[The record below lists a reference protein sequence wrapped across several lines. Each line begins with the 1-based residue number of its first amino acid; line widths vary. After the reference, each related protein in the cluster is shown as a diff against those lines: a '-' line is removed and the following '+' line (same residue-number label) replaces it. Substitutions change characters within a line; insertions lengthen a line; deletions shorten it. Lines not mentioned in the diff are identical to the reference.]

1 LASGTA
7 SALAARAW
15 KQVREPSAIL
25 LSTQL
30 ISIVLRLCSNL
41 VLARLLVPRD
51 FGMVAITAII
61 ATALAMFSDTGAWLS
76 IVRKGDELTRQWLD
90 QLWTLHVVRGVVLWL
105 MAVAATPAIASIY
118 GEPQLMLL
126 LPVATLWLVIGGMGS
141 LYPLVRNKDL
151 KPGFSMKLQLMS
163 QAASTT
169 CSIAGALIYPSP
181 WALVGGLLAGS
192 VTTTVMGHAWS
203 GRPLPKLR
211 LTREFMREQWL
222 LARWLIV
229 STGLGFLGGQ
239 IDRLLFPAWF
249 GMTEFGVYS
258 VALTLALFPLQFG
271 QSWADTLYMPA
282 IAKLSRQQSDSA
294 EKQLRHLTRTVVVY
308 AAVASALL
316 AGIGGPFFH
325 ALYPKQFA
333 PAGLFIQILAVT
345 TYATFVTYLHR
356 RTFLYQGMTRLEA
369 SIEASRLLLFL
380 LSLGAAFVMKFKLS
394 VFQYVGLY
402 AAVQVAVYGGLV
414 ILGRMRRL
422 VHLRDDLPGH
432 AIFIVITIG
441 MILLGNAVEQRF
453 GAFVA
458 LVLNGSI
465 GAIIGLVTAA
475 RLGLPKLPTGERPPE
490 PPPQD
495 LAASPE
501 SFDPLR
507 ET

>member
-1 LASGTA
+1 MASGTA

-41 VLARLLVPRD
+41 VLAHLLVPRD
-51 FGMVAITAII
+51 FGMLAITTLV

-76 IVRKGDELTRQWLD
+76 IVRKGDNVTRQWLD

-105 MAVAATPAIASIY
+105 LSLAATPAIAAAYS
-118 GEPQLMLL
+118 EPQLLLL
-126 LPVATLWLVIGGMGS
+126 LPVATLWLIVLGFGS

-151 KPGFSMKLQLMS
+151 KPGFSMKLQLIS
-163 QAASTT
+163 QVVAATF
-169 CSIAGALIYPSP
+169 SIIGALIYPSP

-192 VTTTVMGHAWS
+192 VATTIMGHVWS
-203 GRPLPKLR
+203 GQPLPR
-211 LTREFMREQWL
+211 PHLTREFMREQWL

-271 QSWADTLYMPA
+271 QGWADTLYMPS
-282 IAKLSRQQSDSA
+282 IAKLSRQNSGSA
-294 EKQLRHLTRTVVVY
+294 EKQLRHLSRTVVVY

-316 AGIGGPFFH
+316 AGIGTPFFH
-325 ALYPKQFA
+325 ALYPSQFA
-333 PAGLFIQILAVT
+333 PAGLYIQVLAVT

-380 LSLGAAFVMKFKLS
+380 LGLGAAVAMNLKFSPLE
-394 VFQYVGLY
+394 YVGLY

-414 ILGRMRRL
+414 IVGRMRRL

-432 AIFIVITIG
+432 AIFIVLTVT
-441 MILLGNAVEQRF
+441 MIFLGHAVEDRF

-458 LVLNGSI
+458 LMLNGSI